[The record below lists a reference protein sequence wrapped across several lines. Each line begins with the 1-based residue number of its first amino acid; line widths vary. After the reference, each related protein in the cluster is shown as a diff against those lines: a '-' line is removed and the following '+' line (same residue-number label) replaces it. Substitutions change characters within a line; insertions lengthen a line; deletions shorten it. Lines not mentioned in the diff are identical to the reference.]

1 MALTIQPISER
12 EFDLY
17 ALSLPTGPNFDNYIF
32 HAAWKTPRSTAVG
45 AVLTDPVRQNFRSL
59 IMRRKIDHRFN
70 YAYLDHSYTTPDDAA
85 AAVADAM
92 RPDAPAEP
100 LSPGEKRRRELFVI
114 GKRQISKQFEILV
127 GTRTHIPALMT
138 IGEVYLAMPNPDAN
152 FVPDFQTENFDSRLW
167 ELYLL
172 ACFREQGAMVTQDHL
187 SPDFHIERDGH
198 TCWVE
203 AVTTNPQDRT
213 TLDITVPVYAPEDP
227 AERLLG
233 APAARFAKTL
243 RSKLQ
248 REYEDLPQVRDQP
261 FALGIADFH
270 APSSMVWSR
279 EALPCYLYGIHPR
292 MTNGPDGRLAVVDA
306 ISTLLDSQ
314 QIPAGL
320 FRDPKMAHLS
330 AIIFS
335 NAATFAK
342 FNRMG
347 FLAWRQPKSLT
358 MVRDGVLFDRNPG
371 ALQPIPFKL
380 DVLSD
385 EYASLWPDG
394 EFWCQ
399 ELEVFHNPQ
408 AKHPVDLDLLPG
420 ATHWFELNGEIECS
434 TIWEWSVLSSIT
446 HLNISE

>member
-1 MALTIQPISER
+1 MQPISER

-17 ALSLPTGPNFDNYIF
+17 ALSLPTGPNFDNHIF
-32 HAAWKTPRSTAVG
+32 HAAWKTPRSIAVG
-45 AVLTDPVRQNFRSL
+45 AVLTDPVQQGFRSL

-70 YAYLDHSYTTPDDAA
+70 FAYLGHSYTTPDDAA

-92 RPDAPAEP
+92 RPGDPVEP
-100 LSPGEKRRRELFVI
+100 LSPGEKRRRELFVT
-114 GKRQISKQFEILV
+114 GKRQTSKQFEILV
-127 GTRTHIPALMT
+127 GTRTHIPALLT

-152 FVPDFQTENFDSRLW
+152 FVPDFQTENFAARLW

-172 ACFREQGAMVTQDHL
+172 ACFREQGVMVTQDHP
-187 SPDFHIERDGH
+187 SPDFHIERDGQA
-198 TCWVE
+198 CWVE

-213 TLDITVPVYAPEDP
+213 TLDITVPVHAPEDP

-248 REYEDLPQVRDQP
+248 REYEDLPHVRDQP
-261 FALGIADFH
+261 FALAIADFH

-292 MTNGPDGRLAVVDA
+292 VTNGPDERLAVVDA

-320 FRDPKMAHLS
+320 FRDPTMAHMS

-347 FLAWRQPKSLT
+347 FLAWRRPKSLT

-371 ALQPIPFKL
+371 ALEPIPFRL

-385 EYASLWPDG
+385 EYASLWPGG

-408 AKHPVDLDLLPG
+408 AKHPVDFNLLPG
-420 ATHWFELNGEIECS
+420 ATHWFERDGEIECS

-446 HLNISE
+446 YLNIGE

>member
-1 MALTIQPISER
+1 MAHCHGHYRVTLTIQPIGER

-17 ALSLPTGPNFDNYIF
+17 ALSLPSGPNFDNHIF
-32 HAAWKTPRSTAVG
+32 HAAWKTPRSIAVG
-45 AVLTDPVRQNFRSL
+45 AVLTNPVRQDFRTL
-59 IMRRKIDHRFN
+59 VMRRQIDHRLN
-70 YAYLDHSYTTPDDAA
+70 VAYLPHSYTSPDDAA
-85 AAVADAM
+85 AAVAEAM
-92 RPDAPAEP
+92 RPGDPAEP
-100 LSPGEKRRRELFVI
+100 LSPGEKRRRELFVT
-114 GKRQISKQFEILV
+114 GKRQTSKQFEILV

-172 ACFREQGAMVTQDHL
+172 ACFREQGAMVTQDHP
-187 SPDFHIERDGH
+187 SPDYHIERDGH
-198 TCWVE
+198 ACWVE

-213 TLDITVPVYAPEDP
+213 TLDITVPVHAPEDP

-248 REYEDLPQVRDQP
+248 REYESLPHVRDQP
-261 FALGIADFH
+261 FALAIADFN

-292 MTNGPDGRLAVVDA
+292 VTSSDEEPLAVVHA
-306 ISTLLDSQ
+306 IGTLLDSQ
-314 QIPAGL
+314 NIPAGL
-320 FRDPKMAHLS
+320 FRDSMMAHVS

-347 FLAWRQPKSLT
+347 FLAGWRP
-358 MVRDGVLFDRNPG
+358 R
-371 ALQPIPFKL
+371 A
-380 DVLSD
+380 
-385 EYASLWPDG
+385 
-394 EFWCQ
+394 
-399 ELEVFHNPQ
+399 
-408 AKHPVDLDLLPG
+408 
-420 ATHWFELNGEIECS
+420 
-434 TIWEWSVLSSIT
+434 
-446 HLNISE
+446 